1 VKKDRNL
8 IQSLDS
14 VSFSDRRKGL
24 TVKGYKLWDS
34 KENKA
39 VISRDVEFNENSM
52 LKSTQGEEQ
61 QVPER
66 SSSDKQEVQ
75 VGLETLM

>member
-61 QVPER
+61 QVLER

>member
-1 VKKDRNL
+1 
-8 IQSLDS
+8 

-61 QVPER
+61 QVLER